1 MLFRRKARRRVLA
14 HGFVRTPEDKIR
26 SFDVSGASDTYGQS
40 RDKGAITGYY
50 DDKTG
55 YHGFVRVPQA
65 R

>member
-1 MLFRRKARRRVLA
+1 M
-14 HGFVRTPEDKIR
+14 RTPEGKIR
-26 SFDVSGASDTYGQS
+26 SFDAPGSSDTYGQS

-55 YHGFVRVPQA
+55 YHGFVRVPLA